1 MLWINTGRIVAMVAN
16 QYRVSDWS
24 ENDFPS
30 LTMHAARGLVA
41 INYLVDKAI
50 GFLFVPR
57 KWPLQ
62 AGVGFP
68 WLRVI
73 IVKGGECIREKL
85 AAIWAFCHSPI
96 IAPNPIRGKA

>member
-1 MLWINTGRIVAMVAN
+1 MVAN

-24 ENDFPS
+24 ENDSPS

-41 INYLVDKAI
+41 IDYPVDKAVR
-50 GFLFVPR
+50 LLLVSR
-57 KWPLQ
+57 EWPLQ

-96 IAPNPIRGKA
+96 MAPNPVRRQA